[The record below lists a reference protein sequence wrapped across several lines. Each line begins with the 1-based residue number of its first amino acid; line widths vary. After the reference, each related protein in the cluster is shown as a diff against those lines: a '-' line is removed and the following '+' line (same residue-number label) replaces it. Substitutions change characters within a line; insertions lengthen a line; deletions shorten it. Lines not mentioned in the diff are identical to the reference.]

1 MNHDISIHD
10 HNAVIVTDRLNN
22 CVQCFTIDG
31 QFTAILDIAD
41 NQFPR
46 GMFVLADQSVVVTAG
61 SGGFDKILIVKE
73 GEKLISFGK
82 KGRKAGEF
90 NLQMGV
96 TMDNDGCI
104 VVADHWNKRI
114 VVLT

>member
-1 MNHDISIHD
+1 MCN
-10 HNAVIVTDRLNN
+10 VL
-22 CVQCFTIDG
+22 QCFTIDG
-31 QFTAILDIAD
+31 QFIAILDIAD

-46 GMFVLADQSVVVTAG
+46 GMFVSADQSVVVTAG

-82 KGRKAGEF
+82 KGWETGEF
-90 NLQMGV
+90 NLPVGV